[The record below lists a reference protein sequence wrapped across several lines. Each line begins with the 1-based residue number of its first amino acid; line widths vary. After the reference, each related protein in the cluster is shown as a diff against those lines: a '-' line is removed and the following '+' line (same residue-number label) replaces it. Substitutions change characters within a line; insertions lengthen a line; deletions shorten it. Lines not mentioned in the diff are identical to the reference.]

1 MTRLTTRRDSLAAA
15 IGMTAAVAI
24 GAQASSAADAADL
37 QSEFLFD
44 LALTALKPAEIAPD
58 RMVVAVSGGTF
69 EGPRLK
75 GTIIG
80 PAGDWMVQR
89 NDGSRLLDVRALLQ
103 TDDGQRVYMMC
114 RGIAYTPPGG
124 TLHARIL
131 CSRRARPSMLVEQR
145 RRRRS
150 LPSKRRENLLPGLR
164 NPVKRGGARRSE
176 TDGGRITWYATG
188 LPVE

>member
-1 MTRLTTRRDSLAAA
+1 MTKLTTRRDSLAAA
-15 IGMTAAVAI
+15 IGITAAVAI
-24 GAQASSAADAADL
+24 GPQASSAADAADL

-44 LALTALKPAEIAPD
+44 LALTTLNPAEIAPD

-75 GTIIG
+75 GTIVG

-131 CSRRARPSMLVEQR
+131 PMFETGAAKYAWLNNVVAVGLYRPNAGKILYRVYEI
-145 RRRRS
+145 
-150 LPSKRRENLLPGLR
+150 L
-164 NPVKRGGARRSE
+164 
-176 TDGGRITWYATG
+176 
-188 LPVE
+188 